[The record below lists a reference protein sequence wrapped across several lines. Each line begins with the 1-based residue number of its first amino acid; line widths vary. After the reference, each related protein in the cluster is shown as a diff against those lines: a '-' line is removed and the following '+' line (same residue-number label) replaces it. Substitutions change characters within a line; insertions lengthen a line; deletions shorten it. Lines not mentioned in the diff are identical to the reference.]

1 MFYICKNFYVFQFYV
16 EKNDAL
22 ENGGGLAGAFSAPSS
37 LSLRPCSVRIPN
49 FEGKHWTWWKFKNCR
64 TPPKKQPL
72 EVLKKKKFLKMFQNS
87 QEKNLCQS
95 LFINKYAGMR

>member
-1 MFYICKNFYVFQFYV
+1 MFYICKNFHVFQFYV

-22 ENGGGLAGAFSAPSS
+22 ENGGGLAGTFSAPSS

-72 EVLKKKKFLKMFQNS
+72 EVLKKKEVLKNVSKFTGKKPVP
-87 QEKNLCQS
+87 ES
-95 LFINKYAGMR
+95 LY